1 MSLTSMA
8 DSEISSHETN
18 FLANRM
24 RPRVSAHANAMLQ
37 SFNIA
42 AAKATDLT
50 ENLLP
55 LATET
60 PVEPTKGSNALDSLA
75 RYIPTEAIT
84 LYVAACS
91 AMAALKGKIP
101 ADAEFW
107 VYWIFVVLTPLL
119 FLVIF
124 MGKRRSADL
133 PVLPAFSNWP
143 WWKLC
148 ASTIAFGVWALAVPS
163 GPYSGGEISGILA
176 AFFALFVSTFLTLL
190 EPIFEPK

>member
-8 DSEISSHETN
+8 DREISSSETN
-18 FLANRM
+18 FLAERM
-24 RPRVSAHANAMLQ
+24 RPRVSAHVNSMLQ
-37 SFNIA
+37 SFNITP
-42 AAKATDLT
+42 AKATDLT

-91 AMAALKGKIP
+91 AMASLKEKIP
-101 ADAEFW
+101 ANAELW
-107 VYWIFVVLTPLL
+107 VYWIFVVLTPIL

-124 MGKRRSADL
+124 MGKRRSAGL
-133 PVLPAFSNWP
+133 SALPAISKWP
-143 WWKLC
+143 WWKLV
-148 ASTIAFGVWALAVPS
+148 AATIAFGVWALAVPT
-163 GPYSGGEISGILA
+163 GPYSGGEVSGIVA
-176 AFFALFVSTFLTLL
+176 AFCALFVSTILTLF